1 MNYEGRVLIRPKGG
15 TLSASGDK
23 ISVKN
28 ADSCMV
34 VIAME
39 TDYLMDYKKDWKGE
53 SPPGSWTVMRPK
65 PLLRIMPP

>member
-15 TLSASGDK
+15 TLSTADDK

-39 TDYLMDYKKDWKGE
+39 TDYPDGL
-53 SPPGSWTVMRPK
+53 
-65 PLLRIMPP
+65 

>member
-1 MNYEGRVLIRPKGG
+1 MLKNGMNYEGRVLIRPKGG

-39 TDYLMDYKKDWKGE
+39 TDYLMDYKKGLE
-53 SPPGSWTVMRPK
+53 G
-65 PLLRIMPP
+65 